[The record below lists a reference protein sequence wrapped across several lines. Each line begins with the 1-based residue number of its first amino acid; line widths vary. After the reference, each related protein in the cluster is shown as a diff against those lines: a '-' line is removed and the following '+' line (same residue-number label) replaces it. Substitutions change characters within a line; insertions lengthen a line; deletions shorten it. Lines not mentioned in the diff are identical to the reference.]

1 MIPGTFKSQV
11 KVEDPL
17 ICFKK
22 STLVRS
28 GISFVLISILLIF
41 IYHKYQK
48 SKCETFCI
56 YKEDF
61 SNIKNKKRL

>member
-1 MIPGTFKSQV
+1 MKPTPIKIR
-11 KVEDPL
+11 VEDPL

-28 GISFVLISILLIF
+28 GIALVLVSILLIYG
-41 IYHKYQK
+41 YHKYQK

-61 SNIKNKKRL
+61 SNIKNKKRH